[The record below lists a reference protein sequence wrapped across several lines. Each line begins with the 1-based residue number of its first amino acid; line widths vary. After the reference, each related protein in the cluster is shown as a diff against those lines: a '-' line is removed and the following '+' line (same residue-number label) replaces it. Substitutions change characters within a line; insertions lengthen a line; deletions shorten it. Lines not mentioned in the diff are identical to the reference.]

1 MILYLDTSTLVELY
15 VDKEGSP
22 QARAAV
28 EAADVVARSRLAF
41 AEAHAPFTAAARP
54 VAEAL
59 AYLASI
65 KLPPHQLQKL
75 GLPDDW
81 NKNVSC
87 DFVRRV
93 CELIERYRPLLE
105 ELAKY

>member
-1 MILYLDTSTLVELY
+1 M
-15 VDKEGSP
+15 
-22 QARAAV
+22 
-28 EAADVVARSRLAF
+28 
-41 AEAHAPFTAAARP
+41 
-54 VAEAL
+54 AEAL

-81 NKNVSC
+81 NKNVSP

-93 CELIERYRPLLE
+93 LELIERYRPLLE